1 MERETPLPFM
11 KNSIKNFHIS
21 LNTFLMAMM
30 LLLMMILMRMLR
42 MMRMMVVLGYANMCK
57 KHIVLCLR
65 ANFSFQNYPAQHLWP
80 EVMFYFEFRIN
91 HFR

>member
-11 KNSIKNFHIS
+11 ENSVKNFQIS
-21 LNTFLMAMM
+21 LNDFRKVMM
-30 LLLMMILMRMLR
+30 LLLLRMLR
-42 MMRMMVVLGYANMCK
+42 MMKMMTMLGYANMCK
-57 KHIVLCLR
+57 RHIILCLR